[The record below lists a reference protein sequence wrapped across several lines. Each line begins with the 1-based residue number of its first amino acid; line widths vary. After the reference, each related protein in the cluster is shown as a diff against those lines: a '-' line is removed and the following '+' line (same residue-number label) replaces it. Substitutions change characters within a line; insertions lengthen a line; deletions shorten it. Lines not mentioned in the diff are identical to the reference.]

1 MSLVKRKIT
10 YRLYPSKKQATA
22 LCDVLRL
29 HQQLYN
35 AALEQRIS
43 AYKLRKISLSYIQQA
58 KELTDL
64 RKVDEAYGNLNA
76 QSSQVTLKRLDL
88 AFQNFFRR
96 VKLKANKAG
105 FPRFKA
111 FDRYSG
117 WGYASHGDG
126 WKLLSG
132 EKGKHGFLRLSG
144 IGHIKIRGI
153 IDK

>member
-1 MSLVKRKIT
+1 MS
-10 YRLYPSKKQATA
+10 
-22 LCDVLRL
+22 
-29 HQQLYN
+29 
-35 AALEQRIS
+35 
-43 AYKLRKISLSYIQQA
+43 QA

-64 RKVDEAYGNLNA
+64 RKDEEAYRNLNA

-88 AFQNFFRR
+88 AFQSFFRR

-117 WGYASHGDG
+117 WGSNHGDG

-144 IGHIKIRGI
+144 IGHIKIRGKARHI
-153 IDK
+153 GTPNTCEIQRKDGKWPLPHTGSIEKLEKTLTDHSSKDANTNPL